1 MSRVGLIDILNE
13 FQMEPSLKR
22 KINEFGKLNDEIDS
36 LKYKL
41 NKLTKDYKVIEQEL
55 RPLLEELQRHG
66 EESVMTEKYLVSI
79 KQGGYERINYSY
91 KKGFE
96 KSLTKVNT
104 STRKL
109 LEDLL
114 KTTETITYISSK
126 VGVQKL
132 SESSF
137 IKRFFTTILTLI
149 KKVVPSIRRNKKD
162 LSSLNKLTKRMMG
175 M

>member
-1 MSRVGLIDILNE
+1 MNKVGLMDLLYE
-13 FQMEPSLKR
+13 FQMEPSIQR
-22 KINEFGKLNDEIDS
+22 KIDEFGRLNDEIDT

-79 KQGGYERINYSY
+79 KKGGYERINYSY

-96 KSLTKVNT
+96 KSLTKVNK

-132 SESSF
+132 KESSF
-137 IKRFFTTILTLI
+137 IEKFFTTILTLI
-149 KKVVPSIRRNKKD
+149 KKVVPTIRRNKKD
-162 LSSLNKLTKRMMG
+162 LSSLNKQTKRMMG

>member
-1 MSRVGLIDILNE
+1 MSRVGLINILNE

-96 KSLTKVNT
+96 KSLTKVNK